1 MAIGTLHGDSAVNA
15 GAAAPLLAVE
25 HLRREFGGV
34 VAVDDASFQVLPG
47 TITSL
52 IGPNGA
58 GKSTV
63 VGIVGGGVRPTSGT
77 VRFVGEDVTR
87 LPPYAR
93 AERGLIRTF
102 QLSSQFSK
110 LTVLEN
116 LLVAAPNQVGEQFR
130 TLIFGKRL
138 WKAEQDR
145 LLDQAHDLLVRFSMF
160 DMRDEYAG
168 NLSGGQKRLVE
179 IMRALMANPKVVLLD
194 EPMAGVNPTLARTI
208 EGYLLDLAAEGV
220 TLFLVEHE
228 LDVVER
234 LSDNVIVMA
243 QGRTIATGSMAELRE
258 NEEVVRAYLEG

>member
-1 MAIGTLHGDSAVNA
+1 MTVSTLHDAPAATTGAVV
-15 GAAAPLLAVE
+15 PLLSVRN
-25 HLRREFGGV
+25 LRREFGGV
-34 VAVDDASFQVLPG
+34 VAVDDASFDVLPG

-58 GKSTV
+58 GKSTA
-63 VGIVGGGVRPTSGT
+63 VGIIGGGIRPTKGT
-77 VRFVGEDVTR
+77 VQFAGEDLTG

-116 LLVAAPNQVGEQFR
+116 LLAAAPHQRGEQFR
-130 TLIFGKRL
+130 VLVFGKRL
-138 WKAEQDR
+138 WREEQDR
-145 LLDQAHDLLVRFSMF
+145 LLERAYELLVRFSMF
-160 DMRDEYAG
+160 EMRDEYAG

-179 IMRALMANPKVVLLD
+179 IMRALMANPKMVLLD
-194 EPMAGVNPTLARTI
+194 EPMAGVNPTLARAI

-220 TLFLVEHE
+220 TLLLVEHE

-234 LSDNVIVMA
+234 LSDNVVVMA
-243 QGRTIATGSMAELRE
+243 QGRTIATGSMTELRE

>member
-1 MAIGTLHGDSAVNA
+1 MAVGTMDDESAVAA
-15 GAAAPLLAVE
+15 GGGTPLLAVE
-25 HLRREFGGV
+25 RLRREFGGV
-34 VAVDDASFQVLPG
+34 VAVDDASFEVLPA

-58 GKSTV
+58 GKSTA
-63 VGIVGGGVRPTSGT
+63 VGIIGGGVRPTSGT
-77 VRFVGEDVTR
+77 VRFAGEDITR
-87 LPPYAR
+87 LPPFAR

-102 QLSSQFSK
+102 QLSSQFSRM
-110 LTVLEN
+110 TVLEN

-130 TLIFGKRL
+130 TLVFGKRL
-138 WKAEQDR
+138 WKQEQER
-145 LLDQAHDLLVRFSMF
+145 LLEQAYELLVKFSMF
-160 DMRDEYAG
+160 HMRDEYAG

-179 IMRALMANPKVVLLD
+179 ILRALMANPKIVLLD

-208 EGYLLDLAAEGV
+208 EGYLLALAAEGL
-220 TLFLVEHE
+220 TLLLVEHE

>member
-1 MAIGTLHGDSAVNA
+1 MSSSGLVSVPAGTRQEH
-15 GAAAPLLAVE
+15 APLLAAD

-34 VAVDDASFQVLPG
+34 IAVEDATFG
-47 TITSL
+47 IRAGAITSL

-63 VGIVGGGVRPTSGT
+63 VGIIGGAIGPTSGT
-77 VRFVGEDVTR
+77 VRFDGEDVTK
-87 LPPYAR
+87 LPPHTR

-116 LLVAAPNQVGEQFR
+116 LLVAAPHQLGEGFM
-130 TLIFGKRL
+130 TLLVGKRR
-138 WKAEQDR
+138 WRDQEGE
-145 LLDQAHDLLVRFSMF
+145 LLERAYDLLVRFSMF
-160 DMRDEYAG
+160 EKRDEYAG

-179 IMRALMANPKVVLLD
+179 IMRALMANPKLVLLD

-220 TLFLVEHE
+220 TMLLVEHE

-234 LSDNVIVMA
+234 LSPTVVVMA
-243 QGRTIATGSMAELRE
+243 QGRVIAEGSMAELRE